1 MQRRKDIEEY
11 FLYSLRPCAFA
22 LKSLEI
28 RFSALARETIFL
40 SKNDCYETGSFNLY
54 GRLC

>member
-40 SKNDCYETGSFNLY
+40 SKNDCYETGSFNLH